1 MLTGADGP
9 VQRSEDLLL
18 LLRDVLAA
26 IRRGWLLVVACMAI
40 GAAAGTALAVLT
52 PTTYKASVE
61 LYVAAETN
69 GTPNGLIQGRSYVRQ
84 SLESFV
90 DLVSSAVVVDP
101 VIAQLGLSGND
112 DNVES
117 RLSAENPP
125 STQTI
130 VITATDAVPSEA
142 SQLANAVAES
152 FTTVVEKQL
161 QAPRG
166 TEGVGL
172 LRVETV
178 SPARVP
184 LEPSAPDYRLNL
196 LLGLALGAGAGII
209 LAIIR
214 TIIDT
219 RIHTAASVES
229 ILSAPILGG
238 IPFDPD
244 ASKRPLIVQESP
256 RDPRSEAFRRARTA
270 LQFVNLDGRAPVY
283 VVTSANPGEGKSTT
297 SANLALALAEDGS
310 SVALVDADMRKPR
323 TAQIFGI
330 EGGAGLSTVLAGAAP
345 LSALLQ
351 PYGSG
356 RLFVLPA
363 GAQPPNPAELVGSP
377 TMEATLDTLRQAFD
391 YVIVDCPPVLPVT
404 DAAVLA
410 RFATGA
416 ILVAASGSTRKPQL
430 ADAAKA
436 LSAADVRLLGV
447 ILTKLPTRGP
457 DTYGYG
463 AYTYGM
469 THQPT
474 DA

>member
-1 MLTGADGP
+1 M
-9 VQRSEDLLL
+9 

-117 RLSAENPP
+117 RISAENPP

-436 LSAADVRLLGV
+436 LAAADVRLLGV

>member
-1 MLTGADGP
+1 M
-9 VQRSEDLLL
+9 
-18 LLRDVLAA
+18 
-26 IRRGWLLVVACMAI
+26 LLVACTVI
-40 GAAAGTALAVLT
+40 GGAAGTALAVVT

-61 LYVAAETN
+61 LFVAAETN
-69 GTPNGLIQGRSYVRQ
+69 GTANGLIQGRSYVRQ

-101 VIAQLGLSGND
+101 VIEQLGLTEND
-112 DNVES
+112 DKIEG
-117 RLSAENPP
+117 RISAENPLN
-125 STQTI
+125 TQTI

-142 SQLANAVAES
+142 SQLANATAQS
-152 FTTVVEKQL
+152 FIQVVESQL
-161 QAPRG
+161 QAPPG
-166 TEGVGL
+166 TDGVGL

-184 LEPSAPDYRLNL
+184 LEPAAPDYRVNI
-196 LLGLALGAGAGII
+196 LLGLALGAGLGVV
-209 LAIIR
+209 LAITR
-214 TIIDT
+214 TIVDT
-219 RIHTAASVES
+219 RIHTAEGVES
-229 ILSAPILGG
+229 IISAPILGG

-244 ASKRPLIVQESP
+244 SAKRPLIVHESP
-256 RDPRSEAFRRARTA
+256 RDPRSEAFRRVRTS
-270 LQFVNLDGRAPVY
+270 LQFVNFEDRSPVY

-297 SANLALALAEDGS
+297 SANLALALAEGGA

-323 TAQIFGI
+323 TAEVFGL
-330 EGGAGLSTVLAGAAP
+330 EGGAGLSAVLAGSAP

-351 PYGSG
+351 PWGSG
-356 RLFVLPA
+356 RLFILPA
-363 GAQPPNPAELVGSP
+363 GALPPNPAELVGSP
-377 TMEATLDTLRQAFD
+377 AMEATLETLRKAFD
-391 YVIVDCPPVLPVT
+391 FVIVDCPPVLPVT

-430 ADAAKA
+430 IDAAKA

-469 THQPT
+469 THQST

>member
-1 MLTGADGP
+1 M
-9 VQRSEDLLL
+9 
-18 LLRDVLAA
+18 RDVIAA
-26 IRRGWLLVVACMAI
+26 IRRGWMLVVACMVI
-40 GAAAGTALAVLT
+40 GGAAGTALAVVT
-52 PTTYKASVE
+52 PTTYRASVE
-61 LYVAAETN
+61 LFVAAETN
-69 GTPNGLIQGRSYVRQ
+69 GTATGLIQGRSYVRQ

-101 VIAQLGLSGND
+101 VIDQLGLAEGD
-112 DNVES
+112 GTLEA
-117 RLSAENPP
+117 RISAENPP
-125 STQTI
+125 NTQTI
-130 VITATDAVPSEA
+130 VITATDAVPSQA
-142 SQLANAVAES
+142 SQLANAVAQS
-152 FTTVVEKQL
+152 FTQVVESQL
-161 QAPRG
+161 QAPPG
-166 TEGVGL
+166 TDGVGL

-184 LEPSAPDYRLNL
+184 LEPSAPDYRVNL
-196 LLGLALGAGAGII
+196 LLGLALGAGLGIL

-219 RIHTAASVES
+219 RIHTAEGVES
-229 ILSAPILGG
+229 IISAPILGG

-244 ASKRPLIVQESP
+244 SAKRPLIVQESP
-256 RDPRSEAFRRARTA
+256 RDPRSEAFRRVRTS
-270 LQFVNLDGRAPVY
+270 LQFVNFEDRSPVY

-297 SANLALALAEDGS
+297 SANLALALAEGGA

-323 TAQIFGI
+323 TAEIFGI
-330 EGGAGLSTVLAGAAP
+330 EGGAGLSAVLAGAAP

-351 PYGSG
+351 PWGSG

-430 ADAAKA
+430 IDAAKA

>member
-1 MLTGADGP
+1 M
-9 VQRSEDLLL
+9 
-18 LLRDVLAA
+18 
-26 IRRGWLLVVACMAI
+26 LVVACMVI
-40 GAAAGTALAVLT
+40 GGSAGVALAVVT
-52 PTTYKASVE
+52 PTTYRASVE
-61 LYVAAETN
+61 LYVSAETN
-69 GTPNGLIQGRSYVRQ
+69 GTANGLIQGRSYVRQ

-101 VIAQLGLSGND
+101 VIDQLGLSGPD
-112 DNVES
+112 ASVES
-117 RLSAENPP
+117 RISAENPP
-125 STQTI
+125 NTQTI
-130 VITATDAVPSEA
+130 VITASDPVPSEA
-142 SQLANAVAES
+142 SQLANAVAQS
-152 FTTVVEKQL
+152 FTDVVQTQL

-166 TEGVGL
+166 ADGVGL

-184 LEPSAPDYRLNL
+184 LEPATPDYRLNA
-196 LLGLALGAGAGII
+196 LLGLGFGAGLGVM
-209 LAIIR
+209 LAVIR
-214 TIIDT
+214 TIVDT

-229 ILSAPILGG
+229 ILAAPILGG

-244 ASKRPLIVQESP
+244 ASKRPLIVKESP
-256 RDPRSEAFRRARTA
+256 RDPRSEAFRRVRTA

-310 SVALVDADMRKPR
+310 SVVLVDADMRKPR
-323 TAQIFGI
+323 TADIFGI
-330 EGGAGLSTVLAGAAP
+330 EGAAGLSTVLAGAAP

-351 PYGSG
+351 PWGSG
-356 RLFVLPA
+356 RLFILPA
-363 GAQPPNPAELVGSP
+363 GAQPPNPAELVGLP
-377 TMEATLDTLRQAFD
+377 VMETTLDTLRQAFD

-430 ADAAKA
+430 VDAAKA

-469 THQPT
+469 THQQ
-474 DA
+474 AGE

>member
-9 VQRSEDLLL
+9 AQRSEDSLL

-52 PTTYKASVE
+52 PTSYRATVE
-61 LYVAAETN
+61 LYVAAETD
-69 GTPNGLIQGRSYVRQ
+69 GTPSSLIQGRAYVRQ

-90 DLVSSAVVVDP
+90 DLVSSAVVIDP
-101 VIAQLGLSGND
+101 VIEQLGLADEGG
-112 DNVES
+112 VES
-117 RLSAENPP
+117 RIAAENPLN
-125 STQTI
+125 TQTI
-130 VITATDAVPSEA
+130 VVTATDAVPSEA

-152 FTTVVEKQL
+152 FTTVVEDQL
-161 QAPRG
+161 QAPQNAD
-166 TEGVGL
+166 GVGL
-172 LRVETV
+172 VRVETV

-184 LEPSAPDYRLNL
+184 LEPAAPDYRVNI
-196 LLGLALGAGAGII
+196 LLGLALGAAVGVV

-244 ASKRPLIVQESP
+244 ASKRPLIVQEAP
-256 RDPRSEAFRRARTA
+256 RDPRSEAFRRVRTA

-283 VVTSANPGEGKSTT
+283 VVTSASPGEGKSTT
-297 SANLALALAEDGS
+297 SANLALTLAEDGS
-310 SVALVDADMRKPR
+310 SVALIDADMRKPR
-323 TAQIFGI
+323 TAEIFGI
-330 EGGAGLSTVLAGAAP
+330 EGAAGLSTVLAGAAP

-351 PYGSG
+351 PYGAG

-363 GAQPPNPAELVGSP
+363 GAQPPNPAELVGSHM
-377 TMEATLDTLRQAFD
+377 MEATLDTLRRAFD

-416 ILVAASGSTRKPQL
+416 ILVAASGSTRKPEL

-436 LSAADVRLLGV
+436 LAAADARLLGV
-447 ILTKLPTRGP
+447 ILTKIPTRGP

-469 THQPT
+469 THQAT

>member
-1 MLTGADGP
+1 M
-9 VQRSEDLLL
+9 
-18 LLRDVLAA
+18 
-26 IRRGWLLVVACMAI
+26 LLVACTVI
-40 GAAAGTALAVLT
+40 GGAAGTALAVVT

-61 LYVAAETN
+61 LFVAAETN
-69 GTPNGLIQGRSYVRQ
+69 GTANGLIQGRSYVRQ

-101 VIAQLGLSGND
+101 VIEQLGLTEND
-112 DNVES
+112 DKIEG
-117 RLSAENPP
+117 RISAENPP
-125 STQTI
+125 NTQTI

-142 SQLANAVAES
+142 SQLANATAQS
-152 FTTVVEKQL
+152 FIQVVESQL
-161 QAPRG
+161 QAPPG
-166 TEGVGL
+166 TDGVGL

-184 LEPSAPDYRLNL
+184 LEPAAPDYRVNL
-196 LLGLALGAGAGII
+196 LLGLALGAGLGVV
-209 LAIIR
+209 LAIAR
-214 TIIDT
+214 TIVDT
-219 RIHTAASVES
+219 RIHTAEGVES
-229 ILSAPILGG
+229 IISAPILGG

-244 ASKRPLIVQESP
+244 SAKRPLIVHESP
-256 RDPRSEAFRRARTA
+256 RDPRSEAFRRVRTS
-270 LQFVNLDGRAPVY
+270 LQFVNLEDRSPVY

-297 SANLALALAEDGS
+297 SANLAIALAEGGA

-323 TAQIFGI
+323 TAEVFGL
-330 EGGAGLSTVLAGAAP
+330 EGGAGLSAVLAGSAP

-351 PYGSG
+351 PWGSG

-363 GAQPPNPAELVGSP
+363 GALPPNPAELVGSP
-377 TMEATLDTLRQAFD
+377 AMEATLETLRKAFD
-391 YVIVDCPPVLPVT
+391 FVIVDCPPVLPVT

-430 ADAAKA
+430 IDAAKA

-469 THQPT
+469 THQST

>member
-1 MLTGADGP
+1 M
-9 VQRSEDLLL
+9 
-18 LLRDVLAA
+18 
-26 IRRGWLLVVACMAI
+26 LVVACMVI
-40 GAAAGTALAVLT
+40 GGAAGTALAVVT
-52 PTTYKASVE
+52 PTTYRASVE
-61 LYVAAETN
+61 LFVAAETN
-69 GTPNGLIQGRSYVRQ
+69 GTATGLIQGRSYVRQ

-101 VIAQLGLSGND
+101 VIDQLGLAEGD
-112 DNVES
+112 GTLED
-117 RLSAENPP
+117 RISAENPP
-125 STQTI
+125 NTQTI
-130 VITATDAVPSEA
+130 VITATDAVPSQA
-142 SQLANAVAES
+142 SQLANAVAQS
-152 FTTVVEKQL
+152 FTQVVESQL
-161 QAPRG
+161 QAPPG
-166 TEGVGL
+166 TDGVGL

-184 LEPSAPDYRLNL
+184 LEPSAPDYRVNL
-196 LLGLALGAGAGII
+196 LLGLALGAGLGIL

-219 RIHTAASVES
+219 RIHTAEGVES
-229 ILSAPILGG
+229 IISAPILGG

-244 ASKRPLIVQESP
+244 SAKRPLIVQESP
-256 RDPRSEAFRRARTA
+256 RDPRSEAFRRVRTS
-270 LQFVNLDGRAPVY
+270 LQFVNFEDRSPVY

-297 SANLALALAEDGS
+297 SANLALALAEGGA

-323 TAQIFGI
+323 TAEIFGI
-330 EGGAGLSTVLAGAAP
+330 EGGAGLSAVLAGAAP

-351 PYGSG
+351 PWGSG

-377 TMEATLDTLRQAFD
+377 TMEATLDTLRRAFD

-430 ADAAKA
+430 IDAAKA

>member
-1 MLTGADGP
+1 M
-9 VQRSEDLLL
+9 
-18 LLRDVLAA
+18 
-26 IRRGWLLVVACMAI
+26 LVVACMVI
-40 GAAAGTALAVLT
+40 GGAAGTALAVVT
-52 PTTYKASVE
+52 PTTYRASVE
-61 LYVAAETN
+61 LFVAAETN
-69 GTPNGLIQGRSYVRQ
+69 GTATGLIQGRSYVRQ

-101 VIAQLGLSGND
+101 VIDQLGLAEGD
-112 DNVES
+112 GTLEA
-117 RLSAENPP
+117 RISAENPP
-125 STQTI
+125 NTQTI
-130 VITATDAVPSEA
+130 VITATDAVPSQA
-142 SQLANAVAES
+142 SQLANAVAQS
-152 FTTVVEKQL
+152 FTQVVESQL
-161 QAPRG
+161 QAPPG
-166 TEGVGL
+166 TDGVGL

-184 LEPSAPDYRLNL
+184 LEPSAPDYRVNL
-196 LLGLALGAGAGII
+196 LLGLALGAGLGIL

-219 RIHTAASVES
+219 RIHTAEGVES
-229 ILSAPILGG
+229 IISAPILGG

-244 ASKRPLIVQESP
+244 SAKRPLIVQESP
-256 RDPRSEAFRRARTA
+256 RDPRSEAFRRVRTS
-270 LQFVNLDGRAPVY
+270 LQFVNFEDRSPVY

-297 SANLALALAEDGS
+297 SANLALALAEGGA

-323 TAQIFGI
+323 TAEIFGI
-330 EGGAGLSTVLAGAAP
+330 EGGAGLSAVLAGAAP

-351 PYGSG
+351 PWGSG

-430 ADAAKA
+430 IDAAKA

>member
-1 MLTGADGP
+1 M
-9 VQRSEDLLL
+9 
-18 LLRDVLAA
+18 
-26 IRRGWLLVVACMAI
+26 LVVACMVI
-40 GAAAGTALAVLT
+40 GGAAGTALAVVT
-52 PTTYKASVE
+52 PTTYRASVE
-61 LYVAAETN
+61 LFVAAETN
-69 GTPNGLIQGRSYVRQ
+69 GTATGLIQGRSYVRQ

-101 VIAQLGLSGND
+101 VIDQLDLAEGDGTL
-112 DNVES
+112 EA
-117 RLSAENPP
+117 RISAENPP
-125 STQTI
+125 NTQTI
-130 VITATDAVPSEA
+130 VITATDAVPSQA
-142 SQLANAVAES
+142 SQLANAVAQS
-152 FTTVVEKQL
+152 FTQVVESQL
-161 QAPRG
+161 QAPPG
-166 TEGVGL
+166 TDGVGL

-184 LEPSAPDYRLNL
+184 LEPSAPDYRVNL
-196 LLGLALGAGAGII
+196 LLGLALGAGLGIL

-219 RIHTAASVES
+219 RIHTAEGVES
-229 ILSAPILGG
+229 IISAPILGG

-244 ASKRPLIVQESP
+244 SAKRPLIVQESP
-256 RDPRSEAFRRARTA
+256 RDPRSEAFRRVRTS
-270 LQFVNLDGRAPVY
+270 LQFVNFEDRSPVY

-297 SANLALALAEDGS
+297 SANLALALAEGGA

-323 TAQIFGI
+323 TAEIFGI
-330 EGGAGLSTVLAGAAP
+330 EGGAGLSAVLAGAAP

-351 PYGSG
+351 PWGSG

-430 ADAAKA
+430 IDAAKA

>member
-1 MLTGADGP
+1 M
-9 VQRSEDLLL
+9 
-18 LLRDVLAA
+18 
-26 IRRGWLLVVACMAI
+26 LVVACMVI
-40 GAAAGTALAVLT
+40 GGAAGTALAVVT
-52 PTTYKASVE
+52 PTTYRASVE
-61 LYVAAETN
+61 LFVAAETN
-69 GTPNGLIQGRSYVRQ
+69 GTATGLIQGRSYVRQ

-101 VIAQLGLSGND
+101 VIDQLDLAEGDGTL
-112 DNVES
+112 EA
-117 RLSAENPP
+117 RISAENPP
-125 STQTI
+125 NTQTI
-130 VITATDAVPSEA
+130 VITATDAVPSQA
-142 SQLANAVAES
+142 SQLANAVAQS
-152 FTTVVEKQL
+152 FTQVVESQL
-161 QAPRG
+161 QAPPG
-166 TEGVGL
+166 TDGVGL

-184 LEPSAPDYRLNL
+184 LEPSAPDYRVNL
-196 LLGLALGAGAGII
+196 LLGLALGAGLGIL

-219 RIHTAASVES
+219 RIHTAEGVES
-229 ILSAPILGG
+229 IISAPILGG

-244 ASKRPLIVQESP
+244 STKRPLIVQESP
-256 RDPRSEAFRRARTA
+256 RDPRSEAFRRVRTS
-270 LQFVNLDGRAPVY
+270 LQFVNFEDRSPVY

-297 SANLALALAEDGS
+297 SANLALALAEGGA

-323 TAQIFGI
+323 TAEIFGI
-330 EGGAGLSTVLAGAAP
+330 EGGAGLSAVLAGAAP

-351 PYGSG
+351 PWGSG

-430 ADAAKA
+430 IDAAKA

>member
-117 RLSAENPP
+117 RISAENPP

-436 LSAADVRLLGV
+436 LAAADVRLLGV